1 MTAGELAQELS
12 LNILCLPHPER
23 EVTGGFAGDL
33 LSWVM
38 GGAKEGDAWVTIMSN
53 LNVVAVASL
62 CDTACVVLASDTVL
76 DEKDLKT
83 AEEKEINVLNSPLP
97 EFELCVKIGELLK

>member
-1 MTAGELAQELS
+1 MTVGELASGLS

-23 EVTGGFAGDL
+23 VVTGGFAGDL

-53 LNVVAVASL
+53 LNVIAVASL
-62 CDTACVVLASDTVL
+62 CDTACVILASDTVL